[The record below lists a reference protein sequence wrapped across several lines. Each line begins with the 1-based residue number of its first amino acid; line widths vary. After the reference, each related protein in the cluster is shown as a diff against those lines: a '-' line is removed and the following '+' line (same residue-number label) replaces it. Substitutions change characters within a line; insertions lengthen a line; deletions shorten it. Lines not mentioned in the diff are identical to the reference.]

1 MDPRDIIGILIDSY
15 LSQLAVRVFTGSDL
29 ITGSGPKLAISLVFF
44 FKHFIITIMF
54 VKYVYDH
61 NNGVECACASEW
73 RSCFSG
79 DIFRTFFFFF
89 VLFCFFVL
97 FFYFFKISKFAL
109 PGVMLM
115 YERTSKDRKKDVWI
129 IKVGDDSYYL
139 TESGP

>member
-1 MDPRDIIGILIDSY
+1 
-15 LSQLAVRVFTGSDL
+15 
-29 ITGSGPKLAISLVFF
+29 
-44 FKHFIITIMF
+44 MF

-79 DIFRTFFFFF
+79 DIFRTFLFFLCCFVFF
-89 VLFCFFVL
+89 AL

-139 TESGP
+139 TELGP